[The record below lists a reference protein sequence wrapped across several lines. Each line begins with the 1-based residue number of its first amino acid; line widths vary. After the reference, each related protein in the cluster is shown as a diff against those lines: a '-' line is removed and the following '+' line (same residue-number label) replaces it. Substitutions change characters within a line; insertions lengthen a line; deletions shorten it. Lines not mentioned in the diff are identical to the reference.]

1 MHVLLAPRKRGQ
13 KLPISLLIS
22 VLMFCSLRKRGSG
35 GLVMRRSVQ
44 IWHLRV
50 SQRNRFPALR
60 GEVDSLLPHFSWTT
74 SLPFCH
80 TSFELIHATLTL
92 TQKTLHFYTL
102 YRPPPNRKNKLTD
115 PLFFEQF
122 PDLLEHCN
130 SLAGNSFILGDFNFH
145 YDCPLNPYTSRLND
159 LLSLFTCSSP

>member
-1 MHVLLAPRKRGQ
+1 MCRSGTSGFHSEIVSPLFAGRWPRHSTEG
-13 KLPISLLIS
+13 LPPTSLL
-22 VLMFCSLRKRGSG
+22 
-35 GLVMRRSVQ
+35 
-44 IWHLRV
+44 
-50 SQRNRFPALR
+50 
-60 GEVDSLLPHFSWTT
+60 WTT

-102 YRPPPNRKNKLTD
+102 YRPPPDRKNKLTD
-115 PLFFEQF
+115 SLFFEQF

-145 YDCPLNPYTSRLND
+145 YDCLLNPYTSRLND
-159 LLSLFTCSSP
+159 LLSMFDLQQSVNSPTHKRGHLLYLSLIHI